1 MPALYLCKTVGTVGG
16 KKRSPLRAEAITKG
30 NERDRHDD
38 ETNKYGIFHF
48 IREGESRIN
57 ARRENSKSPTLEEEN
72 RRGFLEEVIFKP
84 RLKEGRKVKR
94 GMRARFSG
102 RGSSKDKDP
111 EAVTCSC
118 PVSDSGQW
126 VMQERQAGTRS
137 RGPGSGDSILCRCW
151 RLKKG
156 SDRSDC
162 VLHRSLWPLGAQW
175 ICRWSK
181 EGRSKAGNPKVRP
194 WQESRRAQVV
204 TGWC

>member
-118 PVSDSGQW
+118 PVSDSGQ
-126 VMQERQAGTRS
+126 
-137 RGPGSGDSILCRCW
+137 
-151 RLKKG
+151 
-156 SDRSDC
+156 
-162 VLHRSLWPLGAQW
+162 
-175 ICRWSK
+175 
-181 EGRSKAGNPKVRP
+181 
-194 WQESRRAQVV
+194 
-204 TGWC
+204 